1 MRFKALIPC
10 AAAITVLALVTGCA
24 AVIVGGAAGA
34 GTYAYISGE
43 LKVNENASLDRCWS
57 ATQGA
62 MKDLEFTVTTSKKD
76 ALQGQVVAKTAV
88 DKKIEIQ
95 LTKTTDALTEIRIRV
110 GTFGDQAMSQLII
123 QKIEKRL

>member
-1 MRFKALIPC
+1 MRFKALFPC
-10 AAAITVLALVTGCA
+10 AAAIIVLSLLTGCA

-43 LKVNENASLDRCWS
+43 LKVSENASLDRCWS

-76 ALQGQVVAKTAV
+76 ALQGQVVAKTAADQKV
-88 DKKIEIQ
+88 EIR

-110 GTFGDQAMSQLII
+110 GTFGDQAMSQLIV